1 MSKIKVGQIWQQS
14 NGYKIVVT
22 ALDVDLIGEV
32 IVIFQDGDVAYKSK
46 EDTEFS
52 FCTLLAEYP
61 TWQEAVNSKEF
72 NNGN

>member
-1 MSKIKVGQIWQQS
+1 MRQKIKEGQVWQQS

-22 ALDVDLIGEV
+22 AIDMDLIGEV

-46 EDTEFS
+46 EDIEFS
-52 FCTLLAEYP
+52 FYNLLAEYP

-72 NNGN
+72 NK